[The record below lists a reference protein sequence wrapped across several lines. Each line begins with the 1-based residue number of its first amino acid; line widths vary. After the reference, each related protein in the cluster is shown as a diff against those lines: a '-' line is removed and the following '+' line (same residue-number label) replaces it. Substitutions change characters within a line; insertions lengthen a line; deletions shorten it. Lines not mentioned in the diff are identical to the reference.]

1 MKRAIYILLLVATLS
16 LTGCSLRTVKE
27 LYCLP
32 KRSETY
38 IDLQNLMDNAMQGLE
53 YSAPVSGANLQTV
66 QMADLDGDGINEY
79 LLFAKG
85 STELPM
91 HVFIF
96 SASEEGYYLLD
107 TIQCSG
113 SAFGSVQYA
122 QIDGRP
128 GKELIVGRR
137 ISEQITQTVSV
148 YTLQNGQ
155 MEQLLTAPYSK
166 FLCTNLDGNMSQE
179 LFILRPDDNGAVNGV
194 AEMYYMK
201 DGVIARSAVASMSR
215 PSETIK
221 RVIVSYLNDYRPAV
235 FVASDVNGTSIVT
248 DVYSVVDGKLTNMT
262 LDIDSDTHVN
272 TLRNYYVFAEDIDRD
287 GVLELPQL
295 IAMRMPEDG
304 LTAEGQHLI
313 QWYAL
318 NSTGKPV
325 TKKYTY
331 HNYLSGWYLQ
341 LDKINVPYL
350 TVSHQGSSYVFSVW
364 NEDFTELEPL
374 MTIYSLTGQKREEQ
388 ATIDNRFV
396 LHRTESTVYAASLE
410 VTAAQ
415 YGMSSQSLINSFAM
429 IEHRWDTGE
438 S

>member
-1 MKRAIYILLLVATLS
+1 
-16 LTGCSLRTVKE
+16 
-27 LYCLP
+27 
-32 KRSETY
+32 
-38 IDLQNLMDNAMQGLE
+38 
-53 YSAPVSGANLQTV
+53 
-66 QMADLDGDGINEY
+66 
-79 LLFAKG
+79 
-85 STELPM
+85 
-91 HVFIF
+91 
-96 SASEEGYYLLD
+96 LD